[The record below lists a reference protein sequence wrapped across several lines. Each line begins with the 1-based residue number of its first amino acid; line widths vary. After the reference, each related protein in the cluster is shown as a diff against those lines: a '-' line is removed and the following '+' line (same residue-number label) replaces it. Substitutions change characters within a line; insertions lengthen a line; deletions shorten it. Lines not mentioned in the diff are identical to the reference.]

1 MSKYE
6 NYFGGDL
13 ELNDSDMYKKL
24 EKIRI
29 EFEKEL
35 DELFEK
41 RYNEHLKL
49 LESKKKIMMRGKD

>member
-6 NYFGGDL
+6 NYF
-13 ELNDSDMYKKL
+13 KKL

-49 LESKKKIMMRGKD
+49 LESKKNNDER